1 MKLNKQQISALA
13 KKITTEINAPVK
25 KHNKA
30 IMDSE
35 EYTNFFETCP
45 DCIELS
51 RIKEKYDLSENTI
64 HSIQNR
70 IRICFFD
77 SKFMKEY
84 NIYSCKVEED
94 IIIETIE
101 DVSVEELIN
110 KLIEKYKHE

>member
-13 KKITTEINAPVK
+13 KKITTEINAPIK
-25 KHNKA
+25 KHNNS
-30 IMDSE
+30 IIDSE

-51 RIKEKYDLSENTI
+51 RIKEKYDLNEHTI
-64 HSIQNR
+64 HSIQSK
-70 IRICFFD
+70 IRSYSFD

-101 DVSVEELIN
+101 DISVEELIN

>member
-35 EYTNFFETCP
+35 EYINFFETCP

-51 RIKEKYDLSENTI
+51 RLEEKYNLDDYNIRSM
-64 HSIQNR
+64 QGR
-70 IRICFFD
+70 IRSYFFGPR
-77 SKFMKEY
+77 FIKEY
-84 NIYSCKVEED
+84 NISSSKVEED

-110 KLIEKYKHE
+110 RLIEKYKHE

>member
-30 IMDSE
+30 ILDSE
-35 EYTNFFETCP
+35 EYINFFETCP

-51 RIKEKYDLSENTI
+51 RIKEKYSLDDYNIRSM
-64 HSIQNR
+64 QGR
-70 IRICFFD
+70 IRNYFFGPR
-77 SKFMKEY
+77 FIKEY
-84 NIYSCKVEED
+84 NISLSKVEED

-101 DVSVEELIN
+101 DVSVEDLVN
-110 KLIEKYKHE
+110 RLIEKYKHE

>member
-13 KKITTEINAPVK
+13 KKITTEINAPIK

-35 EYTNFFETCP
+35 EYINFFETCS

-51 RIKEKYDLSENTI
+51 KMKEKYNLNDYDI
-64 HSIQNR
+64 RFIQNN
-70 IRICFFD
+70 IRNYFFD
-77 SKFMKEY
+77 SKFIKEY
-84 NIYSCKVEED
+84 NISSSKVEED

>member
-13 KKITTEINAPVK
+13 KKITTEINSPIK

-51 RIKEKYDLSENTI
+51 RIQEKYDLSDYNI
-64 HSIQNR
+64 RSMQSR
-70 IRICFFD
+70 IRNYFFD
-77 SKFMKEY
+77 SKLIKEY
-84 NIYSCKVEED
+84 NISSSKVEED

-110 KLIEKYKHE
+110 KLIEKYKYE

>member
-13 KKITTEINAPVK
+13 KKITTEINAPIK

-30 IMDSE
+30 IIDSE

-45 DCIELS
+45 DCIELT
-51 RIKEKYDLSENTI
+51 RIKEKYKLGYNIRSM
-64 HSIQNR
+64 QNI
-70 IRICFFD
+70 IRNYFFG
-77 SKFMKEY
+77 SKFIKEY
-84 NIYSCKVEED
+84 NISSSKVEED
-94 IIIETIE
+94 IIIETIK